1 MAKHIDKILSAI
13 NKRKGLAHPNRF
25 SITFSALDEV
35 LTLEQARD
43 FEFFC
48 ESTSIPGRQILTT
61 DYGPTRQAIKRP
73 NGYSNEDINFVFNL
87 TNDYF
92 IRDVFN
98 RWTNEIVN
106 RDTYEVG
113 FKDDYSLDI
122 RIHQLDEQDN
132 KVYTSILRDAFP
144 VTVQNIDLNNTT
156 ESSVQKLNVTMSY
169 RDFEEDIDA
178 DEKLYRV
185 PVASGGPLPDRADVK
200 QNREPSGGPLPD
212 RADVK
217 QNREPSGGP
226 LPDKSDVKQK
236 RRIIPTIIPFLP
248 PKVNQINRIARIF
261 GVTATQPG
269 SAQ

>member
-185 PVASGGPLPDRADVK
+185 PVDFGSKAKDPRLPER
-200 QNREPSGGPLPD
+200 
-212 RADVK
+212 VK